1 MRSWFPHE
9 HTETAW
15 LGVIKWQQSSTCISS
30 SISGTLA
37 QEDAEGGTRGMLQKS
52 ISPLTLKGNIWHVP
66 TALDVFSVSLQS
78 LDMQKY
84 PSAFIWSEKKPCA
97 HGLRRRWSDIPVMR
111 MEKPKQNHR
120 PWSTRAIRMI
130 TARVSHQI
138 SHTRKTRVMKKR
150 RTKGERETEREGG
163 GEESARACVCVCA
176 FTSVDRSKCTV
187 LMWCNSH
194 TESHDREY

>member
-1 MRSWFPHE
+1 MRGQKGLFPSRAHRNCL
-9 HTETAW
+9 TWSDKMTAVHH
-15 LGVIKWQQSSTCISS
+15 LHQQQHQWYSS
-30 SISGTLA
+30 A
-37 QEDAEGGTRGMLQKS
+37 GGRWGRNTGMQQKS

-84 PSAFIWSEKKPCA
+84 PSAVTGSEKNPCA

-120 PWSTRAIRMI
+120 PWSTRAIGMI

-150 RTKGERETEREGG
+150 RTKGERDGERRGRWRER
-163 GEESARACVCVCA
+163 ARARVCA
-176 FTSVDRSKCTV
+176 FTSVDQSKCTV
-187 LMWCNSH
+187 C
-194 TESHDREY
+194 